1 MARRK
6 GGKVVN
12 RPCKHCGEVLPM
24 VGKQRVC
31 KKCQRAQKTAWQNE
45 YKHIPA
51 AERKVR
57 ADKRR
62 KDLGLTFSF
71 SGGKWTWHAPNGLS
85 NGPFDTIRA
94 ARNDARKAFG
104 LGKEEE

>member
-1 MARRK
+1 MRIDKRK
-6 GGKVVN
+6 GGRVVN
-12 RPCKHCGEVLPM
+12 RPCERCETVLPM
-24 VGKQRVC
+24 VVC
-31 KKCQRAQKTAWQNE
+31 KRCQQARKNEWQNE
-45 YKHIPA
+45 YNHLSET
-51 AERKVR
+51 ERKAR
-57 ADKRR
+57 ADRR
-62 KDLGLTFSF
+62 KKDLGLPFSF